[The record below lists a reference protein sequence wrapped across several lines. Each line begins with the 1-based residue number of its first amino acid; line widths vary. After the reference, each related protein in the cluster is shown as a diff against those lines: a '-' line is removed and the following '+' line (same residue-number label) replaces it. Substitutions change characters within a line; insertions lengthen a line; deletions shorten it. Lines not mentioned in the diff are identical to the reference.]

1 MMQMVK
7 RKFVI
12 FVGKK
17 TVNGMCFMNGCSPVS
32 FPQRTLDEED
42 TEEFFRT
49 DKLNERYINRL
60 VEVINSF
67 ITIFMI
73 KAVI

>member
-1 MMQMVK
+1 MVD

-17 TVNGMCFMNGCSPVS
+17 TVNGIYFQKNDNPIS

-42 TEEFFRT
+42 TQDFFKT
-49 DKLNERYINRL
+49 NKLNERYLSKLI
-60 VEVINSF
+60 EVINSF
-67 ITIFMI
+67 I
-73 KAVI
+73 